1 MYLTVND
8 RSYWV
13 EEHGQVKDPGIPL
26 LFLHGF
32 TGSHKTW
39 LDSIDSFSS
48 YRCIVLDLPG
58 HGQTKLT
65 TPIRMEDFCED
76 LDLILDQLMVKKAH
90 LIGYSMGGR
99 VALSLSLLYPKKVAS
114 LTLESASPGLD
125 SPNEQVARQTKDDS
139 LAERIEKE
147 GVPAFVDQWENMPLF
162 ATQQTLPHAVK
173 KEIRNERLA
182 QSEKGLASSLRGMG
196 TGKQPSWW
204 DQLATIAVPVLVIVG
219 ELDGKFVAIAKKMA
233 QSSNKIH
240 LHIVS
245 DTGHAVHVEQKEKF
259 DTIVKNFINDMEE

>member
-8 RSYWV
+8 RSYWI
-13 EEHGQVKDPGIPL
+13 EENYEAKGIPL

-32 TGSHKTW
+32 TGSNKTW
-39 LDSIDSFSS
+39 RDTIESHSA
-48 YRCIVLDLPG
+48 YRCIALDLPG
-58 HGQTKLT
+58 HGQTKSDD
-65 TPIRMEDFCED
+65 PVRMEDFCDD
-76 LDLILDQLMVKKAH
+76 LALILKQLEVEKVH

-99 VALSLSLLYPKKVAS
+99 AALAFTLIHAKMVAS

-139 LAERIEKE
+139 WAEKIERD
-147 GVPAFVDQWENMPLF
+147 GVPAFVDQWESLPLF
-162 ATQQTLPHAVK
+162 ASQQALPQAVK
-173 KEIRNERLA
+173 NDIRNERLA

-204 DQLATIAVPVLVIVG
+204 DQLATISVPVLLIVG
-219 ELDGKFVAIAKKMA
+219 ALDEKFVTIAKKMV
-233 QSSNKIH
+233 QRSKTIE

-245 DTGHAVHVEQKEKF
+245 NTGHAVHVEQKQKF
-259 DTIVKNFINDMEE
+259 DTIVKDFINDMEE